1 EVVVPNIGSR
11 DIVMFWQDNWLSGS
25 LSVRFPELFSFSKN
39 EFISV
44 KSMKMTED
52 PIEHFH
58 TPLSIQAYELFQQ
71 LSKIVQNTALT
82 NAHDKWCYPWQ
93 NPEYSSIKM
102 YHQLQEQ
109 EKAPPSFAKIWKCT
123 AMLRYK
129 IFIWLLLHDRVN
141 VRNLLHRKKIILPNY
156 KCELCNCSTEETTLH
171 VFWDC
176 PFALSCWDSITQDR
190 KRGVNVLDEITIMA
204 ESFSSHFSMNIVIMG
219 SWHIWMQRNSKLFQ
233 AKTPSLQ
240 SWRTQLR
247 NDLLLILHRT
257 KVKHRETFKEWID
270 SYLT

>member
-1 EVVVPNIGSR
+1 
-11 DIVMFWQDNWLSGS
+11 
-25 LSVRFPELFSFSKN
+25 
-39 EFISV
+39 
-44 KSMKMTED
+44 
-52 PIEHFH
+52 

-176 PFALSCWDSITQDR
+176 PFALSCWDSGRSICGDSAIL
-190 KRGVNVLDEITIMA
+190 KN
-204 ESFSSHFSMNIVIMG
+204 H
-219 SWHIWMQRNSKLFQ
+219 
-233 AKTPSLQ
+233 PSIGGAQ
-240 SWRTQLR
+240 EG
-247 NDLLLILHRT
+247 D
-257 KVKHRETFKEWID
+257 WIH
-270 SYLT
+270 LPAAAWGC